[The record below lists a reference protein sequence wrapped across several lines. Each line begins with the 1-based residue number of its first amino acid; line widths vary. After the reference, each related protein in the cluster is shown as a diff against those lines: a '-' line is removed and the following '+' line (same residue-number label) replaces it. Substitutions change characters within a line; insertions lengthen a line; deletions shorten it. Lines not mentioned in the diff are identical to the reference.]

1 MAKYLDIAQM
11 IVAALLVVGVLLQ
24 NRGSGLSS
32 FLGGGGEFYATRR
45 GLEKTVLIATIVF
58 AAIFII
64 LGVLRLLI
72 KA

>member
-1 MAKYLDIAQM
+1 MAKYLDIAQ
-11 IVAALLVVGVLLQ
+11 IVVAALLVVGVLLQ

-45 GLEKTVLIATIVF
+45 GLEKTIMIATIVF

-64 LGVLRLLI
+64 LGALRLVI
-72 KA
+72 KS

>member
-32 FLGGGGEFYATRR
+32 FLGGVGEFYATRR